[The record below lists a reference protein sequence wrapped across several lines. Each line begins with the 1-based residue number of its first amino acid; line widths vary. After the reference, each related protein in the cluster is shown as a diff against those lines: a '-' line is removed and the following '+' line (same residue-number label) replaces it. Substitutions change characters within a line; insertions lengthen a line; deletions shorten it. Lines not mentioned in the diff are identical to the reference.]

1 MGCFVVCLFLARKCN
16 ASYWQSPV
24 AGCVGPVL
32 RKDVVLKDLLLL
44 QQSIWCMPVCKE
56 HGCVQSGQSPQCFA
70 EVRSQGFW
78 DVNKFGGLLLMQQR
92 ALLHNCY
99 IK

>member
-32 RKDVVLKDLLLL
+32 RKDV
-44 QQSIWCMPVCKE
+44 E
-56 HGCVQSGQSPQCFA
+56 HTAIAAAEYLVHACVQRTWMCAVWPEPPVLCRGAVS
-70 EVRSQGFW
+70 
-78 DVNKFGGLLLMQQR
+78 GLLG
-92 ALLHNCY
+92 C
-99 IK
+99 

>member
-32 RKDVVLKDLLLL
+32 RKDVEHTAIAAAEYLVH
-44 QQSIWCMPVCKE
+44 KE
-56 HGCVQSGQSPQCFA
+56 HGCVQSGQIPQCFV
-70 EVRSQGFW
+70 EVHSQGFW
-78 DVNKFGGLLLMQQR
+78 DVNKFGGLLLEQEH
-92 ALLHNCY
+92 ALFLSHEMRVWD
-99 IK
+99 